1 LILITRA
8 VFGAAADQPTV
19 EPYPWV
25 EDFSAGRLDPSR
37 WERTAAGDFREWSVE
52 VVDAP
57 GPARPA
63 GSPVYRLRLRA
74 NTRGTR
80 DDTVKHLG
88 ARFTQPI
95 PLREGREIAVQ
106 LDWAD
111 QANGSYLTAA
121 VVLSPHATQG
131 NPLDTPDWLKVAY
144 VGVPPGRNARML
156 VELRSHG
163 RDDTVETEGWPETRR
178 EGRRIGVQE
187 IRLRVRS
194 HSIDVSE
201 GERLVWTSTQA
212 LPFETGYLYLQ
223 MSSHSNYAARSIYF
237 TRVRI
242 D

>member
-1 LILITRA
+1 
-8 VFGAAADQPTV
+8 
-19 EPYPWV
+19 
-25 EDFSAGRLDPSR
+25 
-37 WERTAAGDFREWSVE
+37 
-52 VVDAP
+52 
-57 GPARPA
+57 
-63 GSPVYRLRLRA
+63 
-74 NTRGTR
+74 
-80 DDTVKHLG
+80 VKHLG
-88 ARFTQPI
+88 ARLTQPI

-111 QANGSYLTAA
+111 QANGSSLTAA

-201 GERLVWTSTQA
+201 GERRVWTSTQA